1 MRTSALPSESLLGYR
16 AEVDTLLDFLL
27 TEPVAAAPLDDVAA
41 AWTRHRVAAKRFE
54 QPVEV
59 AIAGGF
65 GADRLGFAFLSGY
78 QEALRTLVPDLPEDE
93 LVAMCAT
100 EEGGGH
106 PAAIRTTLT
115 ERDGAWVLD
124 GTKSFATMGSYARRL
139 VVIASAG
146 TAPDG
151 RNRLR
156 ACMVETNDAG
166 VHLTDHPA
174 LAFAPE
180 VPHASVT
187 LTGVPASLLPGDG
200 YLDYLKPFRTIED
213 IHVLA
218 ATLGWLVRV
227 ARVSD
232 WPRASRQR
240 LLTLVAAVR
249 GLDIDAPGAAGVH
262 IALGGVFDSFGA
274 VLAEIEPLWQS
285 ADPVTRQRWER
296 DRPLLATAGR
306 VRAQRLTAAWR
317 VVEPGGDEAGTGA

>member
-1 MRTSALPSESLLGYR
+1 M
-16 AEVDTLLDFLL
+16 DTLLDFLL

-41 AWTRHRVAAKRFE
+41 AWTRHRVAANRFD
-54 QPVEV
+54 QPVEI

-78 QEALRTLVPDLPEDE
+78 QEALRTLIPDLPDDE

-106 PAAIRTTLT
+106 PSAIRTGLT
-115 ERDGAWVLD
+115 EREGVWRVDGV
-124 GTKSFATMGSYARRL
+124 KSFATMGSFARQL

-146 TAPDG
+146 TAADG

-156 ACMVETNDAG
+156 ACLVEAGDAG
-166 VHLTDHPA
+166 IRLTDHPP
-174 LAFAPE
+174 LVFAPE
-180 VPHASVT
+180 VPHASVV
-187 LTGVPASLLPGDG
+187 LTDVPALVLPGDG

-227 ARVSD
+227 ARASA
-232 WPRASRQR
+232 WPRESLQR

-249 GLDIDAPGAAGVH
+249 GLDIDAPTSPGVH
-262 IALGGVFDSFGA
+262 VALGGVFESFA
-274 VLAEIEPLWQS
+274 ALATELEPLWQT
-285 ADPVTRQRWER
+285 ADPATRQRWER

-306 VRAQRLTAAWR
+306 VREQRLVAAWR
-317 VVEPGGDEAGTGA
+317 AVEAEEDRAE

>member
-1 MRTSALPSESLLGYR
+1 M
-16 AEVDTLLDFLL
+16 DTLLDFLL

-41 AWTRHRVAAKRFE
+41 AWTRHRVAANRFE

-59 AIAGGF
+59 SIAGGF

-78 QEALRTLVPDLPEDE
+78 QEALRTLIPDLPDDE

-115 ERDGAWVLD
+115 ERDGVWLLD
-124 GTKSFATMGSYARRL
+124 GTKSFATMGSYARQL
-139 VVIASAG
+139 VVIASVG

-156 ACMVETNDAG
+156 ACTVETGEPG
-166 VHLTDHPA
+166 VRLTDHPA
-174 LAFAPE
+174 LSFAPE
-180 VPHASVT
+180 VPHASVV
-187 LTGVPASLLPGDG
+187 LTGVPALPLPGDG

-227 ARVSD
+227 ARVSQ

-262 IALGGVFDSFGA
+262 IALGGVFDSFGD
-274 VLAEIEPLWQS
+274 VLAELEPLWQS

-317 VVEPGGDEAGTGA
+317 AVEPGDDQAGTGV